1 MAFKSYGL
9 LVNTDKSEILVTS
22 KLSEEKIMNDTIVL
36 SEHHNILVDNI
47 SDEGC
52 IIMGAPVGSDSYI
65 TD

>member
-22 KLSEEKIMNDTIVL
+22 KLSEEKIMNDIIVL

-47 SDEGC
+47 ID
-52 IIMGAPVGSDSYI
+52 
-65 TD
+65 